1 MNPIIA
7 LNRVTKSYAAPGTK
21 DALAVLRGVS
31 LDIKAGTSTSI
42 AGPSGSGKSTLL
54 HIMGALDQASSGNV
68 TINDNDLSTL
78 NDSAISAL
86 RNTTL
91 GFIFQNHYLLPQ
103 LSVLEN
109 VLVPLLP
116 LRTPTKE
123 DAARAEA
130 LLRELGL
137 LDRQSHRPAQLSGGE
152 CQRVAVARALINTPK
167 VILADEPT
175 GALDERNADTLSDLL
190 FGMQQERGIAL
201 VMVTHSTRLAERA
214 TRRLSMHNGQLAD
227 ASQ

>member
-7 LNRVTKSYAAPGTK
+7 LNEVTKSYAAPGVD
-21 DALAVLRGVS
+21 DALTVLRGVS
-31 LDIKAGTSTSI
+31 LDIEAGTSTSI

-54 HIMGALDQASSGNV
+54 HIMGALDHATSGSV

-103 LSVLEN
+103 LSVMEN

-116 LRTPTKE
+116 VRTPTKE

-214 TRRLSMHNGQLAD
+214 TRRLRMHNGQLAD
-227 ASQ
+227 AS